1 MTRRSLVSRVRA
13 ALAAA
18 AAAWQGRPLAGVPG
32 PLAAPTA
39 ATGPRPS
46 PTAGLE
52 QLLRLFKH
60 SDSGLLVCHRDDRL
74 VLGSPVA
81 ARLFGVEPP
90 AMRGTHVTQ
99 WLEPLAGARSHS
111 THTNTH
117 TGGSG
122 GGADGEAAS
131 AFFSGQWET
140 IARRADGSSF
150 PAEVTV
156 TETQL
161 DGRAQ
166 RVLIVRDI
174 TDRRL
179 TQERLMQL
187 ANFDSLT
194 GLPNRT
200 LFRDRLAQAMGRA
213 RRSGVPMVLMFLDL
227 DNFKVI
233 NDSLGHEV
241 GDQLLRHVAQ
251 MLESCLRDTDTVALR
266 SEAGGRGAADAITVS
281 RLGGDEFT
289 VIAEQVASA
298 EDAALLARR
307 VLEAVATPL
316 QLLEHELHVS
326 ASIGIS
332 MYPVDDTDLDGLVRH
347 TDMAMYRSKA
357 MGRGVYSFYSHEL
370 SAEVA
375 ARLSMENDLR
385 RALERHEF
393 ALHYQPKFHLG
404 TGQVSGVEALIRWHS
419 PGRGLVP
426 PDRFI
431 GVLEDSGLILPV
443 GAWAIRT
450 ACTELATWD
459 AAGAPRLTM
468 AVNLSARQF
477 RQPFLARFV
486 ADTLAEAGIAPHRLE
501 LELTESLLLDDSE
514 NNRNVL
520 GSLAEMGVRVA
531 IDDFGTGH
539 SSLSYLKR
547 FDIDTLKIDRSF
559 VSELPH
565 DSEDA
570 AIATAIVAMGHSLH
584 MKVVAEGVETIEQA
598 EFLYGL
604 GCDEIQGY
612 LISRALPAPQLLEW
626 LQERAE
632 RDGGAPPAHPMQQV
646 RADAPDTLRNA
657 ETLGAAH

>member
-1 MTRRSLVSRVRA
+1 MNPRMFVSRVRA
-13 ALAAA
+13 AMAAA
-18 AAAWQGRPLAGVPG
+18 AAAWAGPATAEVSSP
-32 PLAAPTA
+32 AAA
-39 ATGPRPS
+39 AARARPS

-90 AMRGTHVTQ
+90 AMRGTPVTR
-99 WLEPLAGARSHS
+99 WLEPLAGARSS
-111 THTNTH
+111 D
-117 TGGSG
+117 
-122 GGADGEAAS
+122 ADGS
-131 AFFSGQWET
+131 AFLSGQWET
-140 IARRADGSSF
+140 MARRADGSSF

-161 DGRAQ
+161 DGHAQ

-200 LFRDRLAQAMGRA
+200 LFRDRLAQAMARA
-213 RRSGVPMVLMFLDL
+213 RRSGVPLVLMFLDL

-241 GDQLLRHVAQ
+241 GDQLLRHVGQ
-251 MLESCLRDTDTVALR
+251 MLECCLRDTDTVAHR
-266 SEAGGRGAADAITVS
+266 SDGRHGDDGVTVS

-307 VLEAVATPL
+307 VLDAVATPL
-316 QLLEHELHVS
+316 VLLEHELHVS

-332 MYPVDDTDLDGLVRH
+332 MFPVDDTDLDGLVRH

-385 RALERHEF
+385 RALERKEF

-431 GVLEDSGLILPV
+431 RVLEESGLILPV
-443 GAWAIRT
+443 GAWAIRM
-450 ACTELATWD
+450 ACAELAVWD

-477 RQPFLARFV
+477 RQPHLARFV

-514 NNRNVL
+514 GNRSVL
-520 GSLAEMGVRVA
+520 ASLAEMGVRVA

-598 EFLYGL
+598 EFLYKL

-612 LISRALPAPQLLEW
+612 LISRPVPAPQLLEW
-626 LQERAE
+626 LQERVG
-632 RDGGAPPAHPMQQV
+632 RDGAGPPAAPMQQV
-646 RADAPDTLRNA
+646 RAAAPDTLRTA
-657 ETLGAAH
+657 ETLGLPR